1 VSLIEVLIVMAI
13 AAVLLGIGVPNLQSY
28 VASNRLVTSSQE
40 LYTALQYARSEALRR
55 GTQVTLR
62 HNGAAGSRDW
72 TSGWTMF
79 VDANANGA
87 RDAGEEELR
96 VGGAL
101 TAPLTVFA
109 SANFADFIA
118 FDNNGRLTT
127 AGGGTFVVCY
137 GSALVDAGQSRSRAV
152 LVNGAGRVR
161 AAQDAN
167 KDGVPEKDTGVVGS
181 CTNP

>member
-1 VSLIEVLIVMAI
+1 
-13 AAVLLGIGVPNLQSY
+13 
-28 VASNRLVTSSQE
+28 
-40 LYTALQYARSEALRR
+40 
-55 GTQVTLR
+55 
-62 HNGAAGSRDW
+62 
-72 TSGWTMF
+72 
-79 VDANANGA
+79 
-87 RDAGEEELR
+87 LR

-161 AAQDAN
+161 AAQDTN